1 MFKYFDDFEN
11 VQLFRDFNIPGHF
24 AFSVTEL
31 GLPIRPEPRV
41 QLVSVLMSVCL
52 RLCLS
57 VHVCVCAL
65 VCVCGSLY
73 VCVYVCV
80 CVWWKIPPFFS
91 YYLGTK
97 I

>member
-1 MFKYFDDFEN
+1 MFKDFDDFEN
-11 VQLFRDFNIPGHF
+11 VQLFRDFNIPSHF

-57 VHVCVCAL
+57 VHVCV
-65 VCVCGSLY
+65 Y
-73 VCVYVCV
+73 VHWYVYVDLYMYV
-80 CVWWKIPPFFS
+80 YVFGGKFHPF
-91 YYLGTK
+91 LV
-97 I
+97 IAL